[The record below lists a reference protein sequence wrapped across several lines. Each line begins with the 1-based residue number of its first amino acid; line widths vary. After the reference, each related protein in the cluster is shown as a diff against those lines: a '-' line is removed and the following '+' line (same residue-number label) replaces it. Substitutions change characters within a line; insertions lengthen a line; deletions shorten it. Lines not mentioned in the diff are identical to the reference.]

1 MATGKQ
7 SKAPTLEMLKRKE
20 LKYFH
25 FRYMFYSLNGSEIWM
40 KGKVKIVRRNGVVFS
55 LRDAEKHVLKQRVA
69 VQIMKR
75 KKLVTVVTTYAQLK
89 EDCKR
94 VEITI
99 FKK

>member
-1 MATGKQ
+1 MAKKELT
-7 SKAPTLEMLKRKE
+7 AEDLKRKP

-40 KGKVKIVRRNGVVFS
+40 KGKVKIVRKNGVVFS
-55 LRDAEKHVLKQRVA
+55 LRDAEKHILRQKVTVFIL
-69 VQIMKR
+69 KR
-75 KKLVTVVTTYAQLK
+75 KVKVPIVTTYAQLK
-89 EDCKR
+89 EDCRK